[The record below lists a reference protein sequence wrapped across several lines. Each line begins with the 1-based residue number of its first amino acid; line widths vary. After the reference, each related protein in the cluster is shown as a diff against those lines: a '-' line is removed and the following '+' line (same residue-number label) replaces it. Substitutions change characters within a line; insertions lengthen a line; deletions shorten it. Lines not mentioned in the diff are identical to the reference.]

1 MWLNHRGSDSDILNE
16 SYVPFKSMS
25 DSELYSD
32 SESVQDW
39 EVCQTW
45 NFIQKVFRLENPNH
59 FCDCVFCGY
68 KEFHV

>member
-1 MWLNHRGSDSDILNE
+1 MWLDHRGSDSDILNE

-25 DSELYSD
+25 DSESM
-32 SESVQDW
+32 QDW
-39 EVCQTW
+39 EACQTW

-59 FCDCVFCGY
+59 FCDCVFYGY